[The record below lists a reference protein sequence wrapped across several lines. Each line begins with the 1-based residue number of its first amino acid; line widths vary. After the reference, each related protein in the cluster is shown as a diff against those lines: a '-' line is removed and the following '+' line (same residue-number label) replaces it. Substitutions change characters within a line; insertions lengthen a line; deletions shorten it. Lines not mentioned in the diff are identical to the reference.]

1 MTMTALTPRL
11 AHQFAII
18 TDAGY
23 TITPGMRVLDLGC
36 GEGVRVAA
44 LRAAGYEVFGCDVE
58 MRTTPQAKALIQR
71 GLPLEITTQPYR
83 LPFDDATFDVVLS
96 DEVFEHVQDYPEAI
110 YELNRVMKPG
120 AVSLHLFPAR
130 WMPIEPPVHVPFA
143 SVIRAYP
150 WLWIWATLGI
160 RNPYQCGMNA
170 QETARR
176 NRAFL
181 TANTNYLGASEI
193 KRHFRAFFPS

>member
-1 MTMTALTPRL
+1 MTALTPRL

-18 TDAGY
+18 MDAGY

-36 GEGVRVAA
+36 GEGVCVAA

-58 MRTTPQAKALIQR
+58 MRTTPQAKALIQQ
-71 GLPLEITTQPYR
+71 GLLLEITMQPYR

-130 WMPIEPPVHVPFA
+130 WMPIEPHVHVPFA

-150 WLWIWATLGI
+150 LPRQPRRHPHPLSTTTA
-160 RNPYQCGMNA
+160 PCACSPSQPCCGA
-170 QETARR
+170 WSACWWVC
-176 NRAFL
+176 
-181 TANTNYLGASEI
+181 
-193 KRHFRAFFPS
+193 